1 MSEKTEVYIRRC
13 GVANH
18 QYKDS
23 VFRMLFNDPVQLA
36 KLYQALRETD
46 VVAPEDLTITT
57 LDDVL
62 FDSVKNDLSFEWKD

>member
-1 MSEKTEVYIRRC
+1 
-13 GVANH
+13 VANH